1 MDATA
6 QSEKAAIIGLMST
19 LEEIEAAVQ
28 QLPPAKRAEFR
39 AWFQSFDATD
49 WDQQME
55 DDITSGSLDWLAD
68 EAMSDSQAGRCSE
81 L

>member
-1 MDATA
+1 VDATA
-6 QSEKAAIIGLMST
+6 KSEKSATIGLMST
-19 LEEIEAAVQ
+19 IEEIEAAIQ

-39 AWFQSFDATD
+39 DWFHSFDATD

-55 DDITSGSLDWLAD
+55 DDMTAGNLEWLAN
-68 EAMSDSQAGRCSE
+68 EAISDSKAGRCFE

>member
-1 MDATA
+1 MNATT
-6 QSEKAAIIGLMST
+6 QPEKSAIIGLMST

-28 QLPPAKRAEFR
+28 QLPPAQRAEFR

-49 WDQQME
+49 WDHQME
-55 DDITSGSLDWLAD
+55 DDINSGNLDWLAD
-68 EAMSDSQAGRCSE
+68 EAMSDRQKGRCSE

>member
-6 QSEKAAIIGLMST
+6 QRKDSAIIVLMST

-39 AWFQSFDATD
+39 AWFQSFDETD

-55 DDITSGSLDWLAD
+55 DDINTGNLDWLAD
-68 EAMSDSQAGRCSE
+68 EAIGDSHAGRCTE

>member
-1 MDATA
+1 MDATP
-6 QSEKAAIIGLMST
+6 QRKESGIIGLMST

-28 QLPPAKRAEFR
+28 QLTPAKRAEFR

-49 WDQQME
+49 WDQQMD
-55 DDITSGSLDWLAD
+55 DDITIGNLDWLAD
-68 EAMSDSQAGRCSE
+68 EAIGNSQAGRCSE

>member
-6 QSEKAAIIGLMST
+6 KSEKSATIGLMST
-19 LEEIEAAVQ
+19 IEEIEAAVR

-49 WDQQME
+49 WDKQSE
-55 DDITSGSLDWLAD
+55 DDITSGNLDWLAD

>member
-1 MDATA
+1 
-6 QSEKAAIIGLMST
+6 MST

-28 QLPPAKRAEFR
+28 QLTPAKRAEFR
-39 AWFQSFDATD
+39 TWFLSFDATD

-55 DDITSGSLDWLAD
+55 DDMAAGKLDWLAT
-68 EAMSDSQAGRCSE
+68 EAISDSQAGRCSE